1 MKKLVLMALLAPA
14 LAYAEPTLH
23 LDADAR
29 AQVANDEMVV
39 SLSVEREGVE
49 SAPLTDAVL
58 FALNDAVKDAKAVP
72 GVNTRLGNVSTNP
85 NWNQNKKIGWVVRGE
100 ITLTSKDMKGLATLT
115 GNLSQKLQLSG
126 VHFRLSEAKRS
137 EEEARLLKLAAANFK
152 AKAAAAASAFGYQ
165 DYALKEMTIGHSG
178 HAPSPRPMM
187 AMMSMKAERAA
198 VPVEGGDSEVS
209 VTVNGKIDLLK

>member
-1 MKKLVLMALLAPA
+1 MKKLAMLALLAPI
-14 LAYAEPTLH
+14 LAFAEPTLY

-39 SLSVEREGVE
+39 NMSIEHTGPD

-58 FALNDAVKDAKAVP
+58 SALNDAVKDAKKIS
-72 GVNTRLGNVSTNP
+72 GINTRLGNVSTHP

-100 ITLTSKDMKGLATLT
+100 ITLTSKDMKALSTLT
-115 GNLSQKLQLSG
+115 GNLNQKLQLSG
-126 VHFRLSEAKRS
+126 VNFRLSEARRT
-137 EEEARLLKLAAANFK
+137 EEEARLLKIAAANFK
-152 AKAAAAASAFGYQ
+152 AKAAAATSAFGYQ
-165 DYALKEMTIGHSG
+165 DYALKEMTIGQSG

-209 VTVNGKIDLLK
+209 VTVNGKVDLLK